1 MSDDSAPFGP
11 GSHDAGTG
19 AGAGRY
25 ATATATVVGK
35 AVTATATG
43 LTMGAGS
50 APGGGAGEITT
61 QRVGSLWTDAWH
73 DLRRRPLFIIAAVV
87 IVLILLVAAF
97 PGLFTSKDPTQ
108 GNLDLSNQGP
118 SSSAWFGYDVQ
129 GYDVYARTIYGARY
143 SIIVGTLATLSTTL
157 FGMAY
162 GVLSAYYGGWL
173 DGLLSRIGDVFLGI
187 PFILGAIVI
196 LSTFNTGNSTV
207 LIVTLVV
214 ASLAVL
220 GWPVPARVM
229 RSSIIQA
236 KGADYVAAARSMGAS
251 TPRIIFKHLLPNA
264 LAPSL
269 VYATISLGAFI
280 GAEATLSYLGIGLR
294 APVVSW
300 GVMISDGQKYLRSAP
315 HALLFPATFLTITVL
330 AFVMLGD
337 AVREALD
344 PKLR

>member
-1 MSDDSAPFGP
+1 MSNAFGPPSGP
-11 GSHDAGTG
+11 GSYDAGTG
-19 AGAGRY
+19 QSTAVYAASNATAAGR
-25 ATATATVVGK
+25 TVG
-35 AVTATATG
+35 G
-43 LTMGAGS
+43 GS
-50 APGGGAGEITT
+50 APGGGAGDIST
-61 QRVGSLWTDAWH
+61 QRVGGLWSDAWH
-73 DLRRRPLFIIAAVV
+73 DLRRRPLFVIAGVV
-87 IVLILLVAAF
+87 IVVILVVAAF
-97 PGLFTSKDPTQ
+97 PGLFTSKDPTA
-108 GNLDLSNQGP
+108 GNLEFSNEGP
-118 SSSAWFGYDVQ
+118 SGGAWFGYDLQ

-143 SIIVGTLATLSTTL
+143 SIIVGSLATLSTTL

-187 PFILGAIVI
+187 PFVLGAIVI
-196 LSTFNTGNSTV
+196 LTTFNTSNSTV
-207 LIVTLVV
+207 VIVTLVV
-214 ASLAVL
+214 LSLAVL
-220 GWPVPARVM
+220 GWPVPARIM

-294 APVVSW
+294 SPVVSW
-300 GVMISDGQKYLRSAP
+300 GVMISDSQRYLRVAP
-315 HALLFPATFLTITVL
+315 HSLLFPALFLVVTVL
-330 AFVMLGD
+330 AFVMMGD